1 MSERSKST
9 KKHNQRTL
17 VKKARVFFHT
27 KSNEPVTRSFAFLA
41 LDIMKR
47 IEDEI
52 RQEKV
57 SNIYQKVV
65 VNVIYT
71 SNWLQNKQQEF
82 FKSFG
87 ITGQQFN
94 ILRILKGQFPKS
106 ISGTEIKSRM
116 LDRNSDV
123 SRLLDRL
130 AAKHLITK
138 KTCPNDKRASD
149 VLITDEGLALLNE
162 LNKTPNQDRVFSLS
176 EDEARKLS
184 DLLDK
189 ARGN

>member
-1 MSERSKST
+1 
-9 KKHNQRTL
+9 
-17 VKKARVFFHT
+17 
-27 KSNEPVTRSFAFLA
+27 
-41 LDIMKR
+41 MKR
-47 IEDEI
+47 IEEEI
-52 RQEKV
+52 
-57 SNIYQKVV
+57 SQKKFTSPQQKAVI
-65 VNVIYT
+65 NLIYT
-71 SNWLQNKQQEF
+71 SNWLQNRQQEF
-82 FKSFG
+82 FKTFS

-130 AAKHLITK
+130 AAKDLISK

-149 VLITDEGLALLNE
+149 VLITKQGIALLEEINKTQKQDRILALSDDDANL
-162 LNKTPNQDRVFSLS
+162 
-176 EDEARKLS
+176 LS

-189 ARGN
+189 ARF